1 MGLLPLLV
9 IGGGIAALAAAGSRK
24 SKRRKKP
31 AGRRQANPKCYLCGK
46 RIGYTGKWYCKKCEA
61 KAKKARG

>member
-1 MGLLPLLV
+1 MGLLPLALL
-9 IGGGIAALAAAGSRK
+9 GGGALALLAASSGT
-24 SKRRKKP
+24 RRKRNP
-31 AGRRQANPKCYLCGK
+31 PRRQSNPKCYLCGK

>member
-1 MGLLPLLV
+1 MGFLPLALL
-9 IGGGIAALAAAGSRK
+9 GGGALLLAASSGT
-24 SKRRKKP
+24 KRRRKNP
-31 AGRRQANPKCYLCGK
+31 PRRSNPKCYLCGK